1 MKPLR
6 ASDLLGTFTAAGMVL
21 SLTSENGL
29 KVTPAKA
36 LTNELRET
44 IKANKAM
51 LVDYLL
57 RLAPSDT
64 LGEATENP
72 ERWCGPHNE
81 AMNEDEINTFTARL
95 ARFTDKG
102 ANQKEA
108 ERLTD
113 KLMIRDRE
121 HDDRRLCLECE
132 HLHFSGGHRCG
143 NWRQSGIAAYLQN
156 PPLLGDLAQRLQ
168 RCEGF
173 KKDAV

>member
-6 ASDLLGTFTAAGMVL
+6 ASDLLDTFTAAGMAL

-51 LVDYLL
+51 LVDHLQ
-57 RLAPSDT
+57 RVAANDT
-64 LGEATENP
+64 VAEPQADP
-72 ERWCGPHNE
+72 DRWCWPHSA
-81 AMNEDEINTFTARL
+81 AMNGQEIDTFTARL

-102 ANQKEA
+102 ASLEEA
-108 ERLTD
+108 ERLAD
-113 KLMIRDRE
+113 KLVIRDRE
-121 HDDRRLCLECE
+121 GDDRRLCLECA
-132 HLHFSGGHRCG
+132 HLKGQNPWGCG
-143 NWRQSGIAAYLQN
+143 NWRQAGVCDAALAR
-156 PPLLGDLAQRLQ
+156 DLVLMLQ

-173 KKDAV
+173 KDKKT

>member
-6 ASDLLGTFTAAGMVL
+6 ASDLLSTFTAAGMVL
-21 SLTSENGL
+21 SLTPENGL

-51 LVDYLL
+51 LVDYLQ
-57 RLAPSDT
+57 RMAANDSVAEPPMD
-64 LGEATENP
+64 P
-72 ERWCGPHNE
+72 DRWCWPHSA
-81 AMNEDEINTFTARL
+81 AMNGQEIDTFTARL

-102 ANQKEA
+102 ASLEEA

-113 KLMIRDRE
+113 KLVIRDRE

-143 NWRQSGIAAYLQN
+143 NSRQSGIAAYLQN

-173 KKDAV
+173 KKDAI